1 MDISKIWKKLNIFNH
16 TTKLSQNSSNDD
28 KELIGSLTFNV
39 YSDNKVKI
47 ECALPDLEK
56 LNDDKILDY
65 SEYYANLLFHVNEG
79 KFINDI
85 ILILNNDKTSDQELL
100 FNKNIL
106 SFWAFFHKES
116 LIDQNNENEPVISP
130 INVFRK

>member
-16 TTKLSQNSSNDD
+16 TTKLSQNFSNED

-47 ECALPDLEK
+47 ECGLPDLEK
-56 LNDDKILDY
+56 LDSNKII
-65 SEYYANLLFHVNEG
+65 EYAENYGNLLFHINDG
-79 KFINDI
+79 RFINDI
-85 ILILNNDKTSDQELL
+85 ILILNNEKISEQELL
-100 FNKNIL
+100 FNQNIL
-106 SFWAFFHKES
+106 SFWAFFHKEN
-116 LIDQNNENEPVISP
+116 LTDQNNENEPVISP